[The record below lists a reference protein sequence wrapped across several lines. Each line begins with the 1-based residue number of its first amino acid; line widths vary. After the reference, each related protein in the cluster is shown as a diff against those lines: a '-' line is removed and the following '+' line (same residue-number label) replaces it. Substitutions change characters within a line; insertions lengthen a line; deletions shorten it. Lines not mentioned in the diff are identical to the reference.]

1 MQDYRKL
8 KVWQEG
14 HSLTLATYRTTE
26 QLPRE
31 ELYGLTSQMRRAA
44 TSIPANIAE
53 GCGRVSNAELA
64 RFLTI
69 ASGSAFELD
78 YYLLLARDLGM
89 LNGES
94 YQTLHQQISKVRR
107 MLNAFLQTLKDQKP
121 RTNNQE
127 LTTKDQATKEFY
139 EGHSQ

>member
-1 MQDYRKL
+1 
-8 KVWQEG
+8 
-14 HSLTLATYRTTE
+14 
-26 QLPRE
+26 
-31 ELYGLTSQMRRAA
+31 MRRAA

-94 YQTLHQQISKVRR
+94 YQTLHQQVSKVRR

-121 RTNNQE
+121 RTNNQGV
-127 LTTKDQATKEFY
+127 L
-139 EGHSQ
+139 